1 MCKSA
6 VITGGGGE
14 EEKDVD
20 EVKAKRQDC
29 RLLASTL
36 YVLPSLAT
44 VGDREGE
51 TKKPP
56 TKRDP
61 VAAIAACAA
70 ADESPIDSRHCNKSA
85 KRAST
90 LEMAED
96 AAAAQPH
103 STSASA
109 AAAIIAITLRL
120 QQRSASHAATS
131 GAGLHFNRVA

>member
-14 EEKDVD
+14 EVIDVD
-20 EVKAKRQDC
+20 EVTAKRHDC

-70 ADESPIDSRHCNKSA
+70 ADGVMLLNGRPDIVWPLLRRLFLFKLRCWEINLR
-85 KRAST
+85 RATRGDASNRK
-90 LEMAED
+90 D
-96 AAAAQPH
+96 AAAADKV
-103 STSASA
+103 SSF
-109 AAAIIAITLRL
+109 AIDAD
-120 QQRSASHAATS
+120 
-131 GAGLHFNRVA
+131 VVCCC